1 LRQAVYKGLITKLR
15 CIANAYIQVA
25 HDANGNNVGIIPETV
40 LSSSYT
46 LQVTDSG
53 KRFVASSGITIT
65 VPTVGTLGNGFE
77 CEIVN
82 DSGTT
87 VTLDGP
93 GATNVSMNDGDIAS
107 LLETNGKQ
115 RVSRG
120 SSTIIS

>member
-1 LRQAVYKGLITKLR
+1 MQHIQAYWPHLCV
-15 CIANAYIQVA
+15 
-25 HDANGNNVGIIPETV
+25 
-40 LSSSYT
+40 
-46 LQVTDSG
+46 
-53 KRFVASSGITIT
+53 KRFIRVITIT